1 VKAHLATVNFIPEFS
16 RKCADAEALLFQPY
30 ISIKLGKAA
39 LPSHHDAFKLITA
52 KIKASSVYTKAER
65 EAVGRVW
72 AEFMVPWFGIPPHWV
87 LDEVRESFRGKL
99 SPNVVK
105 CEYLFR
111 FLVFG
116 SNKSLTCPSVRSLL

>member
-1 VKAHLATVNFIPEFS
+1 MKTHPATANFIPEFS
-16 RKCADAEALLFQPY
+16 RKCSDAEALLFQPF

-39 LPSHHDAFKLITA
+39 LPSHHDAIKLISA
-52 KIKASSVYTKAER
+52 KIKTSSLYTKAER

-72 AEFMVPWFGIPPHWV
+72 AEFMVPWFGIPAHWV

-105 CEYLFR
+105 CKRDLR
-111 FLVFG
+111 
-116 SNKSLTCPSVRSLL
+116 LLNFAR